1 MSMGRRKFLS
11 TAMAGLAAAPAILE
25 AGPRST
31 DIRIDEVTTDY
42 VSYHYRVPI
51 KFGGVVT
58 DHATLVNVN
67 CVVSSKRGK
76 SAKGFGSMPLGN
88 AWAFPSRQV
97 SHADTLEAMKRLSER
112 IAKISG
118 RCQDYGHPID
128 LDYALQPLYLNAAE
142 EVTKEMHLA
151 EPVPKLCTE
160 VTASAFD
167 AAVHDAFGKLHGLN
181 CYSTYG
187 PEFMTFDLSHYAGP
201 EYKGE
206 YPSRYLSKEPK
217 ARMPLYHLVGAVD
230 ALEDSD
236 IRQRVN
242 DGLPETLSEW
252 INFNGLTH
260 LKIKLD
266 GDDAK
271 WDVERVVRVD
281 RITTA
286 TQKKRGVKEWVYS
299 LDFNERCPNV
309 QYLVDFLNAVK
320 AQTPEGFT
328 RIQYVEQPTARD
340 LKAHRENAMQA
351 ASQIKPVVIDES
363 LTDLESLLLSREMGY
378 TGAALKACKGQS
390 FMMIAASVAEKQ
402 KMFLCV
408 QDLTCPGASLI
419 QSASLAAHVPGVK
432 AIEANSRQYMPAAN
446 QGWEKRFPGVFII
459 KDGYMDTAHL
469 NGLGI
474 GAVS

>member
-1 MSMGRRKFLS
+1 
-11 TAMAGLAAAPAILE
+11 MAGLVAAPAILE
-25 AGPRST
+25 AGARST
-31 DIRIDEVTTDY
+31 DIRVEEVTTDY

-58 DHATLVNVN
+58 DRATILNVN
-67 CVVSSKRGK
+67 CVVSSKGGK
-76 SAKGFGSMPLGN
+76 TAKGFGSMPLGN
-88 AWAFPSRQV
+88 TWSFPSRRIP
-97 SHADTLEAMKRLSER
+97 HADTLEAMKRLSER
-112 IAKISG
+112 MAKLTAHQ
-118 RCQDYGHPID
+118 REYGHPID
-128 LDYALQPLYLNAAE
+128 LLYALQPLYLNAAE
-142 EVTKEMHLA
+142 EVTREMRLP

-181 CYSTYG
+181 CYYTYG
-187 PEFMTFDLSHYAGP
+187 PEFMTYDLSHYAGP

-206 YPSRYLSKEPK
+206 YPSQYLLKEPK
-217 ARMPLYHLVGAVD
+217 PRLPLYHLVGAVD

-236 IRQRVN
+236 IAERVN

-260 LKIKLD
+260 LKIKLN

-281 RITTA
+281 RITSEAQKRRGA
-286 TQKKRGVKEWVYS
+286 TDWVYS

-309 QYLVDFLNAVK
+309 QYLVDFLNTVK
-320 AQTPEGFT
+320 AQTAEGFR

-340 LKAHRENAMQA
+340 LEAHRENAMQA
-351 ASQIKPVVIDES
+351 ASRIKPVVIDES

-378 TGAALKACKGQS
+378 NGAALKACKGQS

-419 QSASLAAHVPGVK
+419 QSASLAAHVPDVK

-459 KDGYMDTAHL
+459 KDGYMETKHL

-474 GAVS
+474 GAV